1 MEVKPN
7 INIDKEHEN
16 LIKDAKKYCNN
27 LEAFKQ
33 KIDIFQE
40 NLKLLS
46 DNYQIMDLS
55 PPFDVLNKILMNFSY
70 QLNALIEQV
79 DNTILLMLKQNIKE
93 LNQNI
98 ELNSAIFDNLKESI
112 AQEKEM
118 IKDKNPYKLRSNK
131 GNKSKIN
138 ESKQD
143 SNIFNFALDE
153 SYKQLYGYENESII
167 EIVEENRNEYN
178 NSYNAL
184 NTMINDEPRINAD
197 IIVFASLI
205 KKFADHLMEL
215 HKKLKDEFEKKAK
228 EEEIDNIQKQNLF
241 NIKNLYKNK
250 KEKSLYIS
258 HILNENKDSDIEN
271 NIILIIESIIKRET
285 KLKTM
290 EVINIINYL
299 GININ
304 CKKRQ
309 NYINLFLNKLF
320 ELCEINTIYIKNRK
334 NCFHFA
340 NIMNAILLQNKSNI
354 KTSYKIILL
363 SNKIKYNNIF
373 LYEIMRRKNIYLQTN
388 KFWNKIILDCLIN
401 KINRFIEDNNNDK
414 NSDNEKEKKEKDKI
428 KEEFKIILKKLDIE
442 KDISKNRKKLNY
454 KQLKDLKQCFE
465 KSTIITLSEIIP
477 YMYSFLVIEEK
488 IKEIIINYKDILGF
502 DDSIKNYL
510 ENIILVQKLRIPHN
524 NFSFP
529 PRNEILLLC
538 ASKYLSN
545 QEYKNIIISKKE
557 LYPNLRRNAFDI
569 VFSNKYKA
577 KDLSVDL
584 QIYYLGEYLKIK
596 KLKNSYNYNE
606 IKQKINKSLFEKN
619 KNNEKFTKEKEI
631 IEHDLNRTKFIQD
644 NPNKR
649 ESIESILF
657 SCFFVVDKI
666 KYYQGLNTVICF
678 LYQLLNCEEDKSFN
692 YFYALLFNTSYHLL
706 FEDNLSLLNILFS
719 VFEKIIKIYLPQF
732 IYIIKNIN
740 IDVNYFCSSWFTT
753 LFAGY
758 FTIID
763 INNPPLLELFFLE
776 KFCLN
781 SWCSIFNLG
790 LSIIELSLEK
800 MKTLEKEE
808 LIKYIMN
815 IIPEEKVF
823 DNKNF
828 EKYKT
833 IYEKNEK
840 WLNKLFVDKLIEITE
855 FEYKNNY
862 LINSEE
868 SF

>member
-215 HKKLKDEFEKKAK
+215 HKKLNDEFEKKAK
-228 EEEIDNIQKQNLF
+228 EEEIDNIQKQILF

-250 KEKSLYIS
+250 KEKSIYIS
-258 HILNENKDSDIEN
+258 HILNENKDSDIEK
-271 NIILIIESIIKRET
+271 NIILIIESIIKREA

-309 NYINLFLNKLF
+309 NYINLFFNKLF
-320 ELCEINTIYIKNRK
+320 ELCESNTIYIKNRK

-354 KTSYKIILL
+354 KTSYQIILL

-373 LYEIMRRKNIYLQTN
+373 LFLSFLFHFHYFYHYYYLQ
-388 KFWNKIILDCLIN
+388 
-401 KINRFIEDNNNDK
+401 
-414 NSDNEKEKKEKDKI
+414 
-428 KEEFKIILKKLDIE
+428 
-442 KDISKNRKKLNY
+442 
-454 KQLKDLKQCFE
+454 
-465 KSTIITLSEIIP
+465 
-477 YMYSFLVIEEK
+477 
-488 IKEIIINYKDILGF
+488 
-502 DDSIKNYL
+502 
-510 ENIILVQKLRIPHN
+510 
-524 NFSFP
+524 
-529 PRNEILLLC
+529 
-538 ASKYLSN
+538 
-545 QEYKNIIISKKE
+545 
-557 LYPNLRRNAFDI
+557 
-569 VFSNKYKA
+569 
-577 KDLSVDL
+577 
-584 QIYYLGEYLKIK
+584 
-596 KLKNSYNYNE
+596 
-606 IKQKINKSLFEKN
+606 
-619 KNNEKFTKEKEI
+619 
-631 IEHDLNRTKFIQD
+631 
-644 NPNKR
+644 
-649 ESIESILF
+649 
-657 SCFFVVDKI
+657 
-666 KYYQGLNTVICF
+666 
-678 LYQLLNCEEDKSFN
+678 
-692 YFYALLFNTSYHLL
+692 
-706 FEDNLSLLNILFS
+706 
-719 VFEKIIKIYLPQF
+719 
-732 IYIIKNIN
+732 
-740 IDVNYFCSSWFTT
+740 
-753 LFAGY
+753 
-758 FTIID
+758 
-763 INNPPLLELFFLE
+763 
-776 KFCLN
+776 
-781 SWCSIFNLG
+781 
-790 LSIIELSLEK
+790 
-800 MKTLEKEE
+800 
-808 LIKYIMN
+808 
-815 IIPEEKVF
+815 
-823 DNKNF
+823 
-828 EKYKT
+828 
-833 IYEKNEK
+833 
-840 WLNKLFVDKLIEITE
+840 
-855 FEYKNNY
+855 
-862 LINSEE
+862 
-868 SF
+868 

>member
-46 DNYQIMDLS
+46 DKYQIMDLS

-271 NIILIIESIIKRET
+271 N
-285 KLKTM
+285 
-290 EVINIINYL
+290 
-299 GININ
+299 
-304 CKKRQ
+304 
-309 NYINLFLNKLF
+309 
-320 ELCEINTIYIKNRK
+320 
-334 NCFHFA
+334 
-340 NIMNAILLQNKSNI
+340 
-354 KTSYKIILL
+354 
-363 SNKIKYNNIF
+363 
-373 LYEIMRRKNIYLQTN
+373 
-388 KFWNKIILDCLIN
+388 
-401 KINRFIEDNNNDK
+401 
-414 NSDNEKEKKEKDKI
+414 
-428 KEEFKIILKKLDIE
+428 
-442 KDISKNRKKLNY
+442 
-454 KQLKDLKQCFE
+454 
-465 KSTIITLSEIIP
+465 
-477 YMYSFLVIEEK
+477 
-488 IKEIIINYKDILGF
+488 
-502 DDSIKNYL
+502 
-510 ENIILVQKLRIPHN
+510 
-524 NFSFP
+524 
-529 PRNEILLLC
+529 
-538 ASKYLSN
+538 
-545 QEYKNIIISKKE
+545 
-557 LYPNLRRNAFDI
+557 
-569 VFSNKYKA
+569 
-577 KDLSVDL
+577 
-584 QIYYLGEYLKIK
+584 
-596 KLKNSYNYNE
+596 
-606 IKQKINKSLFEKN
+606 
-619 KNNEKFTKEKEI
+619 
-631 IEHDLNRTKFIQD
+631 
-644 NPNKR
+644 
-649 ESIESILF
+649 
-657 SCFFVVDKI
+657 
-666 KYYQGLNTVICF
+666 
-678 LYQLLNCEEDKSFN
+678 
-692 YFYALLFNTSYHLL
+692 
-706 FEDNLSLLNILFS
+706 
-719 VFEKIIKIYLPQF
+719 
-732 IYIIKNIN
+732 
-740 IDVNYFCSSWFTT
+740 
-753 LFAGY
+753 
-758 FTIID
+758 
-763 INNPPLLELFFLE
+763 
-776 KFCLN
+776 
-781 SWCSIFNLG
+781 
-790 LSIIELSLEK
+790 
-800 MKTLEKEE
+800 
-808 LIKYIMN
+808 
-815 IIPEEKVF
+815 
-823 DNKNF
+823 
-828 EKYKT
+828 
-833 IYEKNEK
+833 
-840 WLNKLFVDKLIEITE
+840 
-855 FEYKNNY
+855 
-862 LINSEE
+862 
-868 SF
+868 